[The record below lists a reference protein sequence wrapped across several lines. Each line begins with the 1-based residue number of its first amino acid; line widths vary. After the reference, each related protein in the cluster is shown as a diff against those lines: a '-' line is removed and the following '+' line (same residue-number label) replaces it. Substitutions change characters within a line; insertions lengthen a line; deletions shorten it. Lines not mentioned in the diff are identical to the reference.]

1 MGDYI
6 LEMRDITKTFARNTV
21 LDKVELLLKPGEVH
35 ALMGE
40 NGAGKS
46 TLMKILMGI
55 YHRDGGTILLDGEQ
69 VEFKNAKQALEHGI
83 AMIHQELNPVL
94 DMQIYENVFLG
105 KEKCLGNGKGIKLVD
120 KKKMQEETKQY
131 LKEVG
136 LEISP
141 LAIMRDLSTAQTQLV
156 EIAKAISWDEKIII
170 MDEPTSAITDKEVDV
185 LFNLIRKLK
194 EQGKSV
200 IYISHKMEE
209 IFKIC
214 DTVTV
219 LRDGKYI
226 GRNSTSEITEDKMIS
241 MMVGREIKDVYPK
254 RDVLIGDVVL
264 EVKNLSQGDVVKNI
278 SFDLHAGEILG
289 ISGLIGAGRSE
300 LVETIFGLRK
310 MSSGEIYLRGQKVDL
325 KSPAVSIRNKI
336 AFVSEDR
343 KVTGL
348 NLISSVRDNIC
359 TVSMKQLLEHGMTNK
374 KNENDAADKYID
386 MLKIKTDSREK
397 TVGDLSGGNQQ
408 KVAIAKWLL
417 GDPDIIILDEPTRG
431 IDVGAKRDI
440 YLLMEDL
447 VAAGKAIIMISS
459 EMPEVMGMSDRI
471 LVLSEGVLTGEVPR
485 AEFNQEQIMAMSFAN
500 VKQK

>member
-156 EIAKAISWDEKIII
+156 EIAKAISWDAKIII

-185 LFNLIRKLK
+185 LFDLIRKLK

>member
-1 MGDYI
+1 MSDYI

-55 YHRDGGTILLDGEQ
+55 YHRDGGTILLGGEQ

-105 KEKCLGNGKGIKLVD
+105 KEKCLGNVKGIKLVD

-136 LEISP
+136 LKISP
-141 LAIMRDLSTAQTQLV
+141 LAVMRDLSTAQTQLV
-156 EIAKAISWDEKIII
+156 EIAKAISWDAKIII

-185 LFNLIRKLK
+185 LFELIRKLK

-254 RDVLIGDVVL
+254 REVPIGEIVL
-264 EVKNLSQGDVVKNI
+264 EVKNLSQGDVVKDI
-278 SFDLHAGEILG
+278 SFQLHAGEILG

-310 MSSGEIYLRGQKVDL
+310 MSSGEIYLKGQKVDL
-325 KSPAVSIRNKI
+325 KSPAVSIKNKI

-359 TVSMKQLLEHGMTNK
+359 TVSLKQLLEHGMTNK

>member
-1 MGDYI
+1 MSEYI

-105 KEKCLGNGKGIKLVD
+105 KEKCLGNVKGMKLVD
-120 KKKMQEETKQY
+120 KKAMQKETLKY

-136 LEISP
+136 MEVSP
-141 LAIMRDLSTAQTQLV
+141 LTVMRDLSTAQTQLV
-156 EIAKAISWDEKIII
+156 EIAKAISWDAKIII

-185 LFNLIRKLK
+185 LFELIRKLK

-226 GRNSTSEITEDKMIS
+226 GRNSTSEISEDKMIS

-254 RDVLIGDVVL
+254 REVPIGDVVL
-264 EVKNLSQGDVVKNI
+264 EAKNISQGDVVKNI
-278 SFDLHAGEILG
+278 SFQLHAGEILG

-310 MSSGEIYLRGQKVDL
+310 MSSGEVYLRGQKVDL
-325 KSPAVSIRNKI
+325 KNPAVSIKNKI

-359 TVSMKQLLEHGMTNK
+359 TVSLKQLLSHGITNK

-447 VAAGKAIIMISS
+447 VEAGKAIIMISS

-471 LVLSEGVLTGEVPR
+471 LVLSEGILTGEVPR
-485 AEFNQEQIMAMSFAN
+485 AEFDQEQIMAMSFAN
-500 VKQK
+500 VKQE

>member
-141 LAIMRDLSTAQTQLV
+141 LTVMRDLSTAQTQLV
-156 EIAKAISWDEKIII
+156 EIAKAISWDAKIII

-185 LFNLIRKLK
+185 LFGLIRKLK

-254 RDVLIGDVVL
+254 REVPIGDVVL
-264 EVKNLSQGDVVKNI
+264 EVKNLSQGEVVKNI
-278 SFDLHAGEILG
+278 SFQLHAGEILG

-359 TVSMKQLLEHGMTNK
+359 TVSLKQLLEHGMTNK

-485 AEFNQEQIMAMSFAN
+485 AEFDQEQIMAMSFAN

>member
-156 EIAKAISWDEKIII
+156 EIAKAISWDAKIII

-408 KVAIAKWLL
+408 KVAIAKWLV

>member
-1 MGDYI
+1 MSDYI

-55 YHRDGGTILLDGEQ
+55 YHRDGGTILLGGQQ

-105 KEKCLGNGKGIKLVD
+105 KEKCLGNVKGIKLVD

-136 LEISP
+136 LKISP
-141 LAIMRDLSTAQTQLV
+141 LAVMRDLSTAQTQLV
-156 EIAKAISWDEKIII
+156 EIAKAISWDAKIII

-185 LFNLIRKLK
+185 LFELIRKLK

-254 RDVLIGDVVL
+254 REVPIGEIVL
-264 EVKNLSQGDVVKNI
+264 EVKNLSQGDVVKDI
-278 SFDLHAGEILG
+278 SFQLHAGEILG

-310 MSSGEIYLRGQKVDL
+310 MSSGEIYLKGQKVDL
-325 KSPAVSIRNKI
+325 KSPAVSIKNKI

-359 TVSMKQLLEHGMTNK
+359 TVSLKQLLEHGMTNK

>member
-1 MGDYI
+1 MSDYI

-105 KEKCLGNGKGIKLVD
+105 KEKCLGNVKGIKLVD

-141 LAIMRDLSTAQTQLV
+141 LAVMRDLSTAQTQLV
-156 EIAKAISWDEKIII
+156 EIAKAISWDAKIII

-185 LFNLIRKLK
+185 LFELIRKLK

-254 RDVLIGDVVL
+254 REVPIGEIVL
-264 EVKNLSQGDVVKNI
+264 EVKNLSQGDVVKDI
-278 SFDLHAGEILG
+278 SFQLHAGEILG

-310 MSSGEIYLRGQKVDL
+310 MSSGEIYLKGQKVDL
-325 KSPAVSIRNKI
+325 KSPAVSIKNKI

-359 TVSMKQLLEHGMTNK
+359 TVSLKQLLEHGMTNK

>member
-156 EIAKAISWDEKIII
+156 EIAKAISWDAKIII

>member
-1 MGDYI
+1 MSDYI

-105 KEKCLGNGKGIKLVD
+105 KEKCLGNVKGIKLVD

-141 LAIMRDLSTAQTQLV
+141 LAVMRDLSTAQTQLV
-156 EIAKAISWDEKIII
+156 EIAKAISWDAKIII

-185 LFNLIRKLK
+185 LFDLIRKLK

-254 RDVLIGDVVL
+254 REVPIGDVVL
-264 EVKNLSQGDVVKNI
+264 EVKNLSQGDVVNNI
-278 SFDLHAGEILG
+278 SFQLHAGEILG

-310 MSSGEIYLRGQKVDL
+310 MSSGGIYLRGRKVDL
-325 KSPAVSIRNKI
+325 KSPAVSIKNKI

-359 TVSMKQLLEHGMTNK
+359 TVSLKQLLEHGMTNK

>member
-156 EIAKAISWDEKIII
+156 EIAKAISWDAKIII

-325 KSPAVSIRNKI
+325 KQSLQQYYCIR
-336 AFVSEDR
+336 
-343 KVTGL
+343 
-348 NLISSVRDNIC
+348 
-359 TVSMKQLLEHGMTNK
+359 
-374 KNENDAADKYID
+374 
-386 MLKIKTDSREK
+386 
-397 TVGDLSGGNQQ
+397 Q
-408 KVAIAKWLL
+408 K
-417 GDPDIIILDEPTRG
+417 
-431 IDVGAKRDI
+431 
-440 YLLMEDL
+440 YLL
-447 VAAGKAIIMISS
+447 
-459 EMPEVMGMSDRI
+459 
-471 LVLSEGVLTGEVPR
+471 
-485 AEFNQEQIMAMSFAN
+485 
-500 VKQK
+500 